1 MVLQTTLLAK
11 RLAMKMQ
18 QATVKQLYQQALED
32 IQKMDSHL
40 QRAQGHANR
49 TTIER
54 IATHSLVYCTSF
66 VLVFIDG
73 QGGLDLQYLSQ
84 RYEKGKEWTSKFMET
99 HHVYEST
106 DVGGLPDLHARLLQF
121 QAKLGDGGDALL
133 GFIGHFVCFAFMIG
147 AYRFLKEINSIKF

>member
-49 TTIER
+49 
-54 IATHSLVYCTSF
+54 
-66 VLVFIDG
+66 
-73 QGGLDLQYLSQ
+73 Q
-84 RYEKGKEWTSKFMET
+84 
-99 HHVYEST
+99 
-106 DVGGLPDLHARLLQF
+106 ARP
-121 QAKLGDGGDALL
+121 
-133 GFIGHFVCFAFMIG
+133 
-147 AYRFLKEINSIKF
+147 LKELLHTL